1 LLAPTGVFVS
11 CWKVSVALHAHPSEI
26 MRGDVLEVTG
36 KQTILNAE
44 GYNLCVFTAFRGINS
59 IVLISSA
66 ELFTFA

>member
-1 LLAPTGVFVS
+1 MRTRRDYAP
-11 CWKVSVALHAHPSEI
+11 P
-26 MRGDVLEVTG
+26 RLELIG